1 MTEVTLALVGTHQT
15 HGGCVMVASFD
26 IARSLAMVLRRHFD
40 DDKAIIALLNDL
52 RNTPSTPVFQSII
65 SRLLLEIKASP
76 RVQREPDQARPI

>member
-1 MTEVTLALVGTHQT
+1 
-15 HGGCVMVASFD
+15 MVASFD

>member
-1 MTEVTLALVGTHQT
+1 
-15 HGGCVMVASFD
+15 
-26 IARSLAMVLRRHFD
+26 MVLRRHFD